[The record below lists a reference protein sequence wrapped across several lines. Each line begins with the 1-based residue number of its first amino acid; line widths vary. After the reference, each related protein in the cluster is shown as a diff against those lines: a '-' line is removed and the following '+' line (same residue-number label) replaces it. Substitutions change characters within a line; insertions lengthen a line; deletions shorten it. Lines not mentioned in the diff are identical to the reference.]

1 MSIVHRIEWCL
12 FSIVALEEL
21 VGIENNS
28 YEIILINVFMT
39 QHIIDLKQED
49 ALKCFT

>member
-1 MSIVHRIEWCL
+1 MVPY
-12 FSIVALEEL
+12 FIVAQQEL

-28 YEIILINVFMT
+28 YEIILINVFMM